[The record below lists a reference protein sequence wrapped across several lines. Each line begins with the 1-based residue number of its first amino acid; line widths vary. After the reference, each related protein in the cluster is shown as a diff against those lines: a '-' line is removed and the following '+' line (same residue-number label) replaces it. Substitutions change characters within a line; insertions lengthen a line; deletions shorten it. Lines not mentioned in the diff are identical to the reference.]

1 MNKYFAHSG
10 TRSDKSDW
18 QTLKDHLHS
27 VAEVAEQNSRYFNA
41 NKLSYLAGL
50 LHDLGKY
57 TPEFQARLEGSPNK
71 VDHATAGAKVAAEI
85 LPPPWSNLIAY
96 AIAGHHAGLANGT
109 GEGDGR
115 RALKERLNLQFGR
128 ELPLLDN
135 KTWKSELATPSI
147 ESLSPQISPNPDVDV
162 QGFQYAFLIRMIFSC
177 LVDADFIDT
186 DKFYKNLEGKPLLR
200 GGYPQLAELKLRLD
214 DALAEMVKKSDPA
227 KKVNQLRKEILDNAR
242 LKAQLP
248 PGLFTLTVPTGGGK
262 TLSSMA
268 FALDHALAHNF
279 RRVIYVIPFTS
290 IIEQNA
296 KVFRDVFGDLGD
308 SAVLEHHSNF
318 DDRKV
323 ANKEGAEETRDKLRL
338 AMENWDMPVVVTT
351 AVQFF
356 ESLFA
361 DRPSQCRKLHNITGS
376 VIILDEAQTLPL
388 KFLRPVMAAIDELAR
403 NYSCSV
409 VLCTATQP
417 ALCEPDFEKGFKN
430 VREIAPEP
438 ERLFE
443 ELSLV
448 NVSHLGELSD
458 DELVSR
464 IQAKEQI
471 LTIVNNRRHAQSLF
485 QTLKDQQTEGVFHLT
500 TLMCAAHRSE
510 TLEIIRDRLKPEN
523 ALPCR
528 VISTSLIEAGVD
540 VDFPCVMRAEAGLDS
555 IAQAAGRC
563 NRERLREKA
572 ESHVWIFKS
581 PDWRIPPALEGLA
594 AGMRAV
600 LRRDFKNVLS
610 QDAIKAYFS
619 EVYWRKGEELDKEKI
634 LNACKNGCRKLDFP
648 FQNIAKDF
656 RMIDSF
662 MLPIFIP
669 YNDEAKALLKDLES
683 TDEVSR
689 VLRKLQPYIVQ
700 LPQSGFNSLR
710 MAHLIQSVAPQ
721 RFDEQF
727 WELVPF
733 TANGTEVS
741 AYDTEFGIS
750 WVEPS
755 FIKSEMYMI

>member
-85 LPPPWSNLIAY
+85 LPPPWNNLIAY

-135 KTWKSELATPSI
+135 QTWKSELAIPSI

-162 QGFQYAFLIRMIFSC
+162 QGFQYVFLIRMIFSC

-186 DKFYKNLEGKPLLR
+186 DKFYKNLEGKPLWR

-214 DALAEMVKKSDPA
+214 DALAEMIKKSDPA

-268 FALDHALAHNF
+268 FALDHALAHDF

-296 KVFRDVFGDLGD
+296 KVFRDAFGDLGD

-323 ANKEGAEETRDKLRL
+323 ANKEGAEETRDKLKL

-361 DRPSQCRKLHNITGS
+361 DRPSRCRKLHNITGS

-403 NYSCSV
+403 NYRCSV
-409 VLCTATQP
+409 VICTATQP
-417 ALCEPDFEKGFKN
+417 ALREPDFEKGFKD

-464 IQAKEQI
+464 IQANEQI

-485 QTLKDQQTEGVFHLT
+485 QTLKDQETEGVFHLT

-572 ESHVWIFKS
+572 DSHVWIFKS
-581 PDWRIPPALEGLA
+581 PDWRIPPELEGFA
-594 AGMRAV
+594 AGMRSV
-600 LRRDFKNVLS
+600 LRRGFKNLLG

-619 EVYWRKGEELDKEKI
+619 DVYWRKGDELDQKQLLK
-634 LNACKNGCRKLDFP
+634 ACRVGASKLDFP
-648 FQNIAKDF
+648 FQKIASDF

-662 MLPIFIP
+662 MLPVFIP
-669 YNDEAKALLKDLES
+669 YNDEAKALLKELES
-683 TDEVSR
+683 TDEVSS

-700 LPQSGFNSLR
+700 IPRSGFDSLQ
-710 MAHLIQSVAPQ
+710 MARVIQMVAPN
-721 RFDEQF
+721 RFEEQF
-727 WELVPF
+727 WELV
-733 TANGTEVS
+733 NLDI
-741 AYDTEFGIS
+741 YDAEFGIS
-750 WVEPS
+750 WTEPN
-755 FIKSEMYMI
+755 FIKAENLVF

>member
-1 MNKYFAHSG
+1 MMCWGRRMNKYFAHSG

-18 QTLKDHLHS
+18 QTLKGHLHS
-27 VAEVAEQNSRYFNA
+27 VAEVAEQNSRYFNS

-50 LHDLGKY
+50 FHDLGKY
-57 TPEFQARLEGSPNK
+57 TPEFQDRLEGSPNK

-85 LPPPWSNLIAY
+85 LPPPWNNLIAY
-96 AIAGHHAGLANGT
+96 AIAGHHAGLANGS
-109 GEGDGR
+109 GEGDR
-115 RALKERLNLQFGR
+115 RRVLKERLNLQFGR

-135 KTWKSELATPSI
+135 KTWKSELAIPSI
-147 ESLSPQISPNPDVDV
+147 ESLSPQISPNPDVDL

-214 DALAEMVKKSDPA
+214 DALAEMIKKSDPA

-268 FALDHALAHNF
+268 FALDHALAHDL

-296 KVFRDVFGDLGD
+296 KVFRDAFGDLGD

-323 ANKEGAEETRDKLRL
+323 ANKEGAEETRDKLNL

-361 DRPSQCRKLHNITGS
+361 DRPSRCRKLHNITGS

-417 ALCEPDFEKGFKN
+417 ALREPDFEKGFKD
-430 VREIAPEP
+430 VREIAPDP
-438 ERLFE
+438 DRLFE

-464 IQAKEQI
+464 IQANEQI

-528 VISTSLIEAGVD
+528 VISTSLVEAGVD

-572 ESHVWIFKS
+572 ESYVWIFKS
-581 PDWRIPPALEGLA
+581 PDWRIPPELEGFA
-594 AGMRAV
+594 AGMRSV
-600 LRRDFKNVLS
+600 LRRDFKNLLG

-619 EVYWRKGEELDKEKI
+619 DVYWRKGDELDQKQLLK
-634 LNACKNGCRKLDFP
+634 ACRVGASKLDFP
-648 FQNIAKDF
+648 FQKIASDF
-656 RMIDSF
+656 RIIDSF
-662 MLPIFIP
+662 MLPVFIP
-669 YNDEAKALLKDLES
+669 YNNEAKVLLEELEL
-683 TDEVSR
+683 TDEVSS

-700 LPQSGFNSLR
+700 IPRSGFDSLQ
-710 MAHLIQSVAPQ
+710 MAGVIQMVAPH
-721 RFDEQF
+721 RFEEQF
-727 WELVPF
+727 WELV
-733 TANGTEVS
+733 NLDI
-741 AYDTEFGIS
+741 YDAEFGIS
-750 WVEPS
+750 WTEPN
-755 FIKSEMYMI
+755 FIKAENLVF

>member
-1 MNKYFAHSG
+1 MPMNKYFAHSG
-10 TRSDKSDW
+10 TLPDKTDW
-18 QTLKDHLHS
+18 QSLRGHLYS
-27 VAEVAEQNSRYFNA
+27 VAEIAQLNSAYFKA
-41 NKLSYLAGL
+41 NQLPYLAGL

-57 TPEFQARLEGSPNK
+57 TLEFQSRLEGSPNR
-71 VDHATAGAKVAAEI
+71 VDHATAGAIIAAEI
-85 LPPPWSNLIAY
+85 LPYPWCNLIAY
-96 AIAGHHAGLANGT
+96 AIAGHHAGLANGS

-115 RALKERLNLQFGR
+115 RSLKERLNQQFGR
-128 ELPLLDN
+128 DLPTLD
-135 KTWKSELATPSI
+135 TEVWQSELVIPSI
-147 ESLSPQISPNPDVDV
+147 DLGINHISPNPDNDLY
-162 QGFQYAFLIRMIFSC
+162 GFQYAFLIRMIFSC

-186 DKFYKNLEGKPLLR
+186 DKFYKKLEAKPFLR
-200 GGYPQLAELKLRLD
+200 GGYPELAELKLRLD
-214 DALAEMVKKSDPA
+214 DALAEMTKKSDPA

-268 FALDHALAHNF
+268 FALDHALAHDM

-296 KVFRDVFGDLGD
+296 KVFREAFGDLGD

-318 DDRKV
+318 DDRQIQF
-323 ANKEGAEETRDKLRL
+323 KEGAEQTQDKLKL
-338 AMENWDMPVVVTT
+338 AMENWDMPVIVTT

-361 DRPSQCRKLHNITGS
+361 DRPSHCRKLHNISGS

-417 ALCEPDFEKGFKN
+417 ALRDKDFEKGFNN
-430 VREIAPEP
+430 VREIAPNP
-438 ERLFE
+438 KRLFQ

-464 IQAKEQI
+464 IQANEQI

-485 QTLKDQQTEGVFHLT
+485 QTLKEQRTEGIFHLT
-500 TLMCAAHRSE
+500 TLMCAAHRTEALE
-510 TLEIIRDRLKPEN
+510 TIRDRLKPDN

-563 NRERLREKA
+563 NRERLRAKA
-572 ESHVWIFKS
+572 DSHVWIFKS
-581 PDWRIPPALEGLA
+581 PDWSIPPELEGYA
-594 AGMRAV
+594 AGMRSV
-600 LRRDFKNVLS
+600 LRRDFDNLLCE
-610 QDAIKAYFS
+610 DAIKAYFM
-619 EVYWRKGEELDKEKI
+619 EVYWRKGDGLDQKQLLK
-634 LNACKNGCRKLDFP
+634 ACRVGTQKLDFP
-648 FQNIAKDF
+648 FEKIASDF

-662 MLPIFIP
+662 MLPVFIP
-669 YNDEAKALLKDLES
+669 YDDEAKALLKELET
-683 TDEVSR
+683 TDEVSG

-700 LPQSGFNSLR
+700 LPQSGFDSLH
-710 MAHLIQSVAPQ
+710 MARVIQTVAPH
-721 RFDEQF
+721 RFKDQF
-727 WELVPF
+727 WELV
-733 TANGTEVS
+733 NMDI
-741 AYDTEFGIS
+741 YD
-750 WVEPS
+750 
-755 FIKSEMYMI
+755 SESGLGWQQPDFMKAENQVL